1 MKSLSKGQQAPGFC
15 AQKSSNFC
23 AFDPAGGGV
32 SLDWLSA
39 PAVGAAAPPPV
50 DVPPV
55 DVPPVPVESVD
66 PVEVPVPVPVGVPVD
81 PVEPVLPVAPLVPPE
96 LEVGVGVGVGVAS
109 ELLPSSEEPPE
120 AGGASADCGIGTSA

>member
-1 MKSLSKGQQAPGFC
+1 LTSAGQQAPGFC

-32 SLDWLSA
+32 LLAWLSA

-55 DVPPVPVESVD
+55 DVPPVPVE
-66 PVEVPVPVPVGVPVD
+66 PVEVPVLVPVGVTPVD
-81 PVEPVLPVAPLVPPE
+81 PVEPVLPVEPVVPLVPVGVA
-96 LEVGVGVGVGVAS
+96 VGVGVGVGEELS
-109 ELLPSSEEPPE
+109 PLLPEELG
-120 AGGASADCGIGTSA
+120 AAGASADCGIGASA